1 MVVVQSPSHVQL
13 FVAPWTTTHQ
23 ASLSLTTSW
32 SLPKLMSISSV
43 MPSSHLILYCPLLH
57 LPSIFP
63 SISVCSN
70 KWALCIRW
78 PKYWTFSFSISPA
91 KEYSGM
97 ISHKID
103 WFDLLAVQG
112 TLRSLLKHNSLKV
125 PILWCSVFFLVQLS
139 QPYMTRGKAIALTIR
154 TFVDR
159 GMFLLLNTLSR
170 FVIAFLSR
178 SNHLLISWL
187 QSPPAV
193 ILEPKKRKSVTT
205 STLSPSYLQWS
216 IGARYHDL
224 SFFNI

>member
-1 MVVVQSPSHVQL
+1 
-13 FVAPWTTTHQ
+13 
-23 ASLSLTTSW
+23 
-32 SLPKLMSISSV
+32 
-43 MPSSHLILYCPLLH
+43 
-57 LPSIFP
+57 
-63 SISVCSN
+63 
-70 KWALCIRW
+70 
-78 PKYWTFSFSISPA
+78 
-91 KEYSGM
+91 M

-205 STLSPSYLQWS
+205 STFPHS
-216 IGARYHDL
+216 ICHEAMRLDATISFFLIFSFKLAHSL
-224 SFFNI
+224 SFTFIKRLFSSSSLSAIRVVSSTYLRLLIFLLPILITACESSRPAFLTMCSVYRLNKQGDSRQPCTPFLILNQSAVPYRVLTVAS